1 MMSSPPPGA
10 VGIVL
15 AAGSGTRV
23 GAKGNKAYLPLAGK
37 RMVAWTLLMLAD
49 APELTRLL
57 LVVRHDEVALAR
69 ETLAAD
75 APGIDVEIVVGGSS
89 RHESEFNALTFLA
102 HDIRAGSIDVVLI
115 HDAARPL
122 AGPDMMSTAV
132 SVAREHGGS
141 LPAVPGDDLL
151 EVGADGSVRMDVL
164 DRTLVRVQSPQA
176 FRAPELLDAY
186 IRSHADEFEG
196 TDTSSCVERYTDL
209 EVRTFAGSSRNLKV
223 TYAHDVVLA
232 EKLLQ
237 P

>member
-1 MMSSPPPGA
+1 MISKSSPSA

-37 RMVAWTLLMLAD
+37 KMVSWTLRMLSGAS
-49 APELTRLL
+49 ELDRLL
-57 LVVRHDEVALAR
+57 LVVRHDEVDLAR
-69 ETLAAD
+69 ETVTAD
-75 APGIDVEIVVGGSS
+75 VPDIEVEIVVGGRS

-102 HDIRAGSIDVVLI
+102 DDIRSGSIDVVLI

-132 SVAREHGGS
+132 SVAREFGGS
-141 LPAVPGDDLL
+141 LPAVPADDLV
-151 EVGADGSVRMDVL
+151 EIDDGAVRTDVL

-186 IRSHADEFEG
+186 IRSEADAFEG
-196 TDTSSCVERYTDL
+196 TDTSSCVEHYTDL
-209 EVRTFAGSSRNLKV
+209 DVRTFPGSSRNLKV

-232 EKLLQ
+232 ERLLSS
-237 P
+237 